1 MDSHNKVYP
10 ADIFFGTEKEERI
23 FASNGFERVE
33 YAFDE
38 FCSQLVDV
46 HVKQGVRIHSL
57 RAWAEEGP
65 THITFSSAA
74 SVLKVFHGNE
84 FGMLLTVQ
92 YEKRIY
98 TVWLPAAGAKFHFDQ
113 SQRISAP
120 EDSFLPCH
128 WEVNSGIQ
136 LHLFLA
142 GVPGERAIV
151 PFMIIEDACEEFVR
165 EITSLNSVERCVYR
179 KTDWFFASKPSDIW
193 RYLINGSIYDPRGH
207 KDLKKRFKCQQCAF
221 AWWSYFGFLYKKTGK
236 KLYDIIQNV
245 IAYSVVLDLS
255 PKGEWGHGFWTDEIE
270 THARF
275 HLDGIHLLVS
285 QHEKTG
291 ESLWVEAAERGMSFV
306 AKHLMEQL
314 DDGSLWFLHDT
325 NEHRD
330 KHAHFQSVLFGKS
343 PGNSLCLNTHVQA
356 LTVLNRLNHVIPQK
370 THYAEWSEKGLR
382 ALQRVLE
389 HQPAEALYKIFIVM
403 WIKSRKKPRSKV
415 EVVAHAVKV
424 RSIRK
429 VFWALRRQYPRLV
442 YPGGWID
449 RDLTISC
456 FSEEYQITNLKDF
469 LTLYQQMPLSWLVP
483 YIKNNFNFLRN
494 FLLRFGL
501 NNALESSP
509 YYIEFMDVLYMYD
522 KYIEKIDPEEIQR
535 AKETICRQTGGYSVD
550 YYASEL
556 VRGK

>member
-1 MDSHNKVYP
+1 MDSHSKVYP
-10 ADIFFGTEKEERI
+10 TDIFFGKEKEERI

-46 HVKQGVRIHSL
+46 HVRQGVRIHSL
-57 RAWAEEGP
+57 RVCAEERP

-128 WEVNSGIQ
+128 WEVSSGIQ
-136 LHLFLA
+136 LHLFLT
-142 GVPGERAIV
+142 GMPGERAIV
-151 PFMIIEDACEEFVR
+151 PFMIIEDACEEFVG
-165 EITSLNSVERCVYR
+165 EITSLNSIERRVYR
-179 KTDWFFASKPSDIW
+179 KTDWFYASKPSDIW
-193 RYLINGSIYDPRGH
+193 TYLVNGSLYDPRGH

-221 AWWSYFGFLYKKTGK
+221 AWWSYFGFLFQETGK

-275 HLDGIHLLVS
+275 HLDGIHLLIS
-285 QHEKTG
+285 QYEKTG
-291 ESLWVEAAERGMSFV
+291 ESLWIEAAERGMDFV
-306 AKHLMEQL
+306 SEHLMEQL

-325 NEHRD
+325 NEHMD

-356 LTVLNRLNHVIPQK
+356 LTVVNRLSHVIPQN
-370 THYAEWSEKGLR
+370 TRYAEWSEKGLR

-403 WIKSRKKPRSKV
+403 WMKSRKKPRSKV

-469 LTLYQQMPLSWLVP
+469 LTLYQQMPLSWLLP
-483 YIKNNFNFLRN
+483 YIKNNFYFLRK
-494 FLLRFGL
+494 FLLQFGL
-501 NNALESSP
+501 TNALESSP

-522 KYIEKIDPEEIQR
+522 KYIEKLDHEEMQR
-535 AKETICRQTGGYSVD
+535 AKEAICRQTGGYSVD